1 MALVC
6 TTTILEVAL
15 HLHHHHLLEA
25 RSWLLRSDKHLHQPM
40 NPCEMCI
47 SISSIHHASQKNN
60 NKKTG
65 SSLFFLDF
73 FFNHKQVVGTWA
85 YYDEFQV
92 WIIHPK
98 KNTPRN
104 PLQRH
109 KPAKEAH
116 QFFDARHRRRAGDPR
131 TATRKTEKKTPREV
145 LESRSTAT
153 RARTAC
159 ATF

>member
-1 MALVC
+1 MPHKK
-6 TTTILEVAL
+6 TTTKKQAL
-15 HLHHHHLLEA
+15 L
-25 RSWLLRSDKHLHQPM
+25 S
-40 NPCEMCI
+40 
-47 SISSIHHASQKNN
+47 
-60 NKKTG
+60 
-65 SSLFFLDF
+65 SSLTF

-131 TATRKTEKKTPREV
+131 TATRKTEKKPPQEV